1 MNDKGAVW
9 PCAPRVPGTGRRM
22 RQRICLLLLLATLL
36 CGCGQRSEDHSRP
49 RAANTTKRH
58 SESVP
63 ADSVSIPDAESTAP
77 SPERMSLIPD
87 GFGVLPGKD
96 DLGQPEESAAASS
109 AEQTESQNRD
119 NAEESWEGTKTP
131 GGLATDPSHA
141 PIEGNS
147 PVPAPRAS
155 KSASLPSF
163 AGNPLRHSVTGS
175 GAAANLWTETG
186 TERTN
191 PLRMDLRASSPMT
204 KRGTE
209 ATEKSFGNANELS
222 PPASTPAS
230 QPSSTDHAASNRSRF
245 ALPLPA
251 EELLPDSDRL
261 LDESSSAAMLM
272 PPELGTAAEPAFEA
286 DRKMD
291 AEGIGPSI
299 SEAYP
304 SDAATEGPAI
314 QPLLSTDDGP
324 SANTE
329 EPSEPVTVPGNES
342 QDRPTGTVVSPS
354 KSAAKNDTNMVRVF
368 YGTNRSPIT
377 SVANKTAIP
386 VVLGGVL
393 SVTSLVGAIIFYAR
407 SRRWTWACGTVGLCS
422 LILLVLG
429 LFRMVSPAANSLA
442 VRGYGSERGAV
453 KYGYCDISL
462 PPQHEFGEIERP
474 SVFRLELRER
484 EDRHVVIKRIEEQT
498 SKLFF
503 AALKERVQES
513 SQRDMFVFVHG
524 YNVTFDNAARRT
536 AQMAHDLGFEGAPVF
551 FSWPSQ
557 GEFSDYTVDENT
569 VAWTVP
575 HLKEFLLEVVRQ
587 SDASRIHLIAHSMGN
602 RAMTAAIRGL
612 RQEFPH
618 HPKFFQEIVLAAPDI
633 DAEEF
638 RNQIAPAIVP
648 AAERVTLYASSNDH
662 ALMASR
668 LIHGFSRA
676 GESGDNLII
685 VPGIDTIDVSRVD
698 QSLLGHSY
706 YGGSGPVLQDM
717 RAILNG
723 VSASSGRP
731 WLLADEQN
739 QLTYYRLDPAE
750 GLARRPN

>member
-1 MNDKGAVW
+1 
-9 PCAPRVPGTGRRM
+9 
-22 RQRICLLLLLATLL
+22 
-36 CGCGQRSEDHSRP
+36 
-49 RAANTTKRH
+49 
-58 SESVP
+58 
-63 ADSVSIPDAESTAP
+63 
-77 SPERMSLIPD
+77 
-87 GFGVLPGKD
+87 
-96 DLGQPEESAAASS
+96 
-109 AEQTESQNRD
+109 
-119 NAEESWEGTKTP
+119 
-131 GGLATDPSHA
+131 
-141 PIEGNS
+141 
-147 PVPAPRAS
+147 
-155 KSASLPSF
+155 
-163 AGNPLRHSVTGS
+163 
-175 GAAANLWTETG
+175 
-186 TERTN
+186 
-191 PLRMDLRASSPMT
+191 MDLHASSPVT
-204 KRGTE
+204 KRGAE
-209 ATEKSFGNANELS
+209 PKEKSFGKANEQS
-222 PPASTPAS
+222 PPASIAAAL
-230 QPSSTDHAASNRSRF
+230 PSSTDHATSNRSRF
-245 ALPLPA
+245 APPLPA
-251 EELLPDSDRL
+251 KESRPDSDGM

-272 PPELGTAAEPAFEA
+272 PPELEGAEEPAFDA
-286 DRKMD
+286 DSKINS
-291 AEGIGPSI
+291 EGIGPSV
-299 SEAYP
+299 SEPNP
-304 SDAATEGPAI
+304 SDAATEWPAI
-314 QPLLSTDDGP
+314 QPLLSADDGP
-324 SANTE
+324 STPAE
-329 EPSEPVTVPGNES
+329 EPSDTVTVPGNES
-342 QDRPTGTVVSPS
+342 QDRSTGTLVSPP
-354 KSAAKNDTNMVRVF
+354 KSAAKNDTNVVRVF
-368 YGTNRSPIT
+368 YGTNRRPVT

-386 VVLGGVL
+386 LVLGGVL
-393 SVTSLVGAIIFYAR
+393 SVTSLVGVIIFYAR
-407 SRRWTWACGTVGLCS
+407 SRRLTWACSTVGLCS
-422 LILLVLG
+422 MVLLVAG
-429 LFRMVSPAANSLA
+429 LFRIVSPAANSFA

-462 PPQHEFGEIERP
+462 PPQHEFGEVERP

-484 EDRHVVIKRIEEQT
+484 EDRHVVIKRIEEQP

-676 GESGDNLII
+676 GESGENLII
-685 VPGIDTIDVSRVD
+685 VPGMDTIDVSRVD

-717 RAILNG
+717 KAILSG

-739 QLTYYRLDPAE
+739 QLTYYRLDPAD